1 MKAVWWFRTIMMF
14 VYLSLLLMAVGAL
27 VGFIFN
33 SNFIYWSL
41 AFLAISLFI
50 CFFSY
55 YNS

>member
-55 YNS
+55 YN